1 MLKFILSLPFS
12 HVLVRK
18 MGMNTIQHPTVLY
31 SVYRL
36 NENTF
41 LSTFTIKL
49 LKSGVTGEIDTTSYS
64 SRTLCQQRRQ
74 QFGLVGQKMAA
85 GWLGQKMAAG
95 WLGQKM
101 TAGWVGQKMAAGCIV
116 QKMTTGWVGQIMA
129 ADSVHLVPIIIA
141 Q

>member
-1 MLKFILSLPFS
+1 MYKLHRKNVKVYFVAAFFS
-12 HVLVRK
+12 CPCKKNGHEHD
-18 MGMNTIQHPTVLY
+18 TTSFCTVQY
-31 SVYRL
+31 SVYSL
-36 NENTF
+36 NENNF

-74 QFGLVGQKMAA
+74 QFGLV
-85 GWLGQKMAAG
+85 GQKMAAG

>member
-85 GWLGQKMAAG
+85 GWLGQKM
-95 WLGQKM
+95 